1 LQFTFLGLTKRPN
14 RTEKAIKEK
23 LIMSFGY
30 LAEKASIEGFFLSIF
45 KAVRNTGKYQQSDM
59 K

>member
-1 LQFTFLGLTKRPN
+1 
-14 RTEKAIKEK
+14 
-23 LIMSFGY
+23 MSFGY